1 MSILIVEDNPI
12 NARVLEFYL
21 QKDNYQT
28 ILAESAKE
36 ALKHL
41 TSTPQIQL
49 IIADIM
55 MPEMDGLELL
65 NKIKEHPVW
74 KNIPIIMCSSLADMD
89 TVKKAVD
96 AGCKHYIIK
105 PVKKEH
111 LLTKIRETL
120 EHEKPVLRDKNEIKS
135 QLGLDDETYQEI
147 VRTFASLISDKIV
160 FLEKRIKG
168 ETEEKNSLDLF
179 VLLESAIYLGAE
191 KIRSF
196 LEELTIKN
204 EKVEEKIIDS
214 DYPLLLRELKI
225 LQDALPSSIP
235 NEVQTVKKENEKND
249 SEKKVAEDISDT
261 SQKKNKT
268 E

>member
-12 NARVLEFYL
+12 NAKVLEAHL
-21 QKDNYQT
+21 QHNGHQT
-28 ILAESAKE
+28 ILAQSAKE

-41 TSTPQIQL
+41 TTTPQIQL
-49 IIADIM
+49 IITDIM
-55 MPEMDGLELL
+55 MPEMDGLEFLA
-65 NKIKEHPVW
+65 KINEQPEWRDILV
-74 KNIPIIMCSSLADMD
+74 IMCSALADME

-147 VRTFASLISDKIV
+147 VRTFASIISDKIV

-168 ETEEKNSLDLF
+168 ETEEGDSLDLF
-179 VLLESAIYLGAE
+179 ELLESATYLGAE

-261 SQKKNKT
+261 SQKKDKT